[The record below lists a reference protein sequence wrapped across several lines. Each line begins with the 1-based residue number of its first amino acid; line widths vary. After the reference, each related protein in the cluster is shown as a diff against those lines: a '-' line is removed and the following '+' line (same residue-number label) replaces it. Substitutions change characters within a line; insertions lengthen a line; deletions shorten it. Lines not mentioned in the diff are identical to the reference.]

1 MSAQKVSLAREDF
14 PSSVSKSWQ
23 KLLKEEKFSDV
34 TLVCED
40 SQQIKAHKVIL
51 SSSSVFFNNILTENH
66 HEHPLI
72 YLKGVKHKR
81 LKHLIEFIYS
91 GETCISESEVGD
103 FVELG
108 KDLKVEGLDDEQAED
123 IQEKESPLPMTPK
136 QEIDSSLEE
145 KVDEIVEFDF
155 PSNLQEGTVAVQDR
169 HQIDNEEDASLFSP
183 NKDILE
189 DGADKKEIKELMDL
203 YKKKESGQQVQQV
216 QNSNDVSVFSS
227 DKCIVPDKQGRKRIK
242 EIMVMYKKIKSE
254 PTEGN
259 PKDEPFSCMKCEYT
273 SENQVSLKKHILSK
287 HEEIRYQCDKCEKNY
302 SDSSALL
309 RHKKTVH
316 EGVIHKCDVCDKQ
329 FSESGAV
336 TRHKKNIHS
345 SIN

>member
-1 MSAQKVSLAREDF
+1 MSAQKVNLTREDF

-51 SSSSVFFNNILTENH
+51 SSSSIFFNNILTENDH
-66 HEHPLI
+66 KHPLI

-91 GETCISESEVGD
+91 GETCIDESDVSS

-108 KDLKVEGLDDEQAED
+108 KDLKVEGLDDEQSEE
-123 IQEKESPLPMTPK
+123 IETMLPMTPK
-136 QEIDSSLEE
+136 VEIEPSLEE
-145 KVDEIVEFDF
+145 KVHDIVEFDL
-155 PSNLQEGTVAVQDR
+155 PNSHEGTVSVQEQEQMS
-169 HQIDNEEDASLFSP
+169 HEEDVPLLSQ
-183 NKDILE
+183 NKNISE
-189 DGADKKEIKELMDL
+189 DGQANTEIKELIDL
-203 YKKKESGQQVQQV
+203 YKKKE
-216 QNSNDVSVFSS
+216 NDVSLPSS
-227 DKCIVPDKQGRKRIK
+227 DKCIVPDEQGRKRIR
-242 EIMVMYKKIKSE
+242 EIMVMHKKIQSEMKSE
-254 PTEGN
+254 LEEN
-259 PKDEPFSCMKCEYT
+259 PKEQAFSCRKCDYT
-273 SENQVSLKKHILSK
+273 SENHVSLRKHILSK

-309 RHKKTVH
+309 RHRKTVH
-316 EGVIHKCDVCDKQ
+316 DGVVHKCDVCEKQ

>member
-1 MSAQKVSLAREDF
+1 MLAQKVSLTREDF
-14 PSSVSKSWQ
+14 PSSVSISWQ
-23 KLLKEEKFSDV
+23 KLLKEEKFSDD

-72 YLKGVKHKR
+72 YMKGVKHKR

-91 GETCISESEVGD
+91 GETCIDESEVSS

-108 KDLKVEGLDDEQAED
+108 KDLKVEGLDDEHAEENPE
-123 IQEKESPLPMTPK
+123 IETILPMTPK
-136 QEIDSSLEE
+136 VEPCLEE
-145 KVDEIVEFDF
+145 KEDDIVAHDF
-155 PSNLQEGTVAVQDR
+155 PNSHERTVAVQEEEQ
-169 HQIDNEEDASLFSP
+169 HEMSHEEDVPLFSEKE
-183 NKDILE
+183 NISEVGNDN
-189 DGADKKEIKELMDL
+189 KEIKDLIDL
-203 YKKKESGQQVQQV
+203 YKKKE
-216 QNSNDVSVFSS
+216 NDVSLLAS
-227 DKCIVPDKQGRKRIK
+227 DKCIVPDEQGRKRIR
-242 EIMVMYKKIKSE
+242 EIMVMHKKIQSEVKSE
-254 PTEGN
+254 LEEN
-259 PKDEPFSCMKCEYT
+259 PKKQAFSCKKCDYS
-273 SENQVSLKKHILSK
+273 SENHVSLRKHILSK
-287 HEEIRYQCDKCEKNY
+287 HEEVRYQCDKCEKNY

-309 RHKKTVH
+309 RHRKTVH
-316 EGVIHKCDVCDKQ
+316 EGVIHKCDVCAKQ